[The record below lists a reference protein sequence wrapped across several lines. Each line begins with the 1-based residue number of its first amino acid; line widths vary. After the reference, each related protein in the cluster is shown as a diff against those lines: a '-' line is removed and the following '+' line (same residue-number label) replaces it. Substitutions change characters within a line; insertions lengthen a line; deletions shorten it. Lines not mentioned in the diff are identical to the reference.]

1 MNSVQSYR
9 IEGDNAD
16 DFDVDFSSITIPYLI
31 VRSPLDRQRI
41 SSYALT
47 LIASDHGRS
56 GSIQLDIRITNDSIP
71 TFQQSVYRVDV
82 REDAA
87 IGTTLLKVEA
97 SSETEGKIF
106 YEIVN
111 ESPFI
116 IDRLTGQIQV
126 KQLLDYEREKS
137 YRLTIK
143 AVENSI
149 PTYAIVF
156 IRVIDIND
164 NAVAIHIRVQ
174 GQTTLKQTRNGQNVL
189 FMAEDTRPGTVFAQ
203 VFLTDLDSYGQ
214 YRRESLSS
222 PSGTSLISLS
232 F

>member
-1 MNSVQSYR
+1 MKVCVDLRQPRGMCILLLGLNSVQSYR

-16 DFDVDFSSITIPYLI
+16 DFDVDFSSINIPYLI

-41 SSYALT
+41 ASYALT
-47 LIASDHGRS
+47 LIASDHGRQPQPRS
-56 GSIQLDIRITNDSIP
+56 GSIQLDIRITNDSMP
-71 TFQQSVYRVDV
+71 SFQQSVYRIDV
-82 REDAA
+82 REDAP
-87 IGTTLLKVEA
+87 IGTTLFKVEA

-111 ESPFI
+111 ESSPFM

-143 AVENSI
+143 AFEKNSI

-174 GQTTLKQTRNGQNVL
+174 GKIHRG
-189 FMAEDTRPGTVFAQ
+189 
-203 VFLTDLDSYGQ
+203 
-214 YRRESLSS
+214 
-222 PSGTSLISLS
+222 
-232 F
+232 